1 MGDSDLGSTKT
12 SNCGASRGPTV
23 HDNCRSDDELSLS
36 FDNETSSSRP
46 QSSLVQVYD
55 VLFEDSQLGDGRGST
70 QFTENGN
77 ENQEEPAS
85 QNIDASG
92 ETLAVPAD
100 VRYHLLLY
108 PQNTISSHMF
118 LVLSNLKWTEKVLL
132 APDPSIQ
139 KLKDEW
145 SGEDDSASSTDP
157 IHLLTERS
165 SLHGMSVLHEQTA
178 TKQSDDLVNNSHDDS
193 PIEALEQEV
202 AELKTKLNEAL
213 RGMPRISGIGR
224 DSEKK
229 LGKKQ
234 HTNNNSNGSSKRK
247 SPPNTELPK
256 RQKKKV
262 LKKNKD
268 RIDTSN
274 SREDG
279 RFVRWLESSSES
291 LRTEWLDG
299 TTQTIEEANKK
310 SLIEKLG
317 RMISSVQNFGTMKK
331 CSDKRMRI
339 VLAES
344 SKWDTYEELIG
355 HLLLSNI
362 QIKDGTRPEE
372 YSPKYCKVCWEVGEK
387 EPFDHDCP
395 YCHGCSC
402 NNWHKKPIKVED
414 CECRQQ
420 ASADCA
426 ASAEAGVTE
435 QERDVEGEHEE
446 SDLYCEVCGEES
458 SGHNCPYCHLCFERG
473 EGRVRHENC
482 TCDQKPAA
490 KGN

>member
-1 MGDSDLGSTKT
+1 MF
-12 SNCGASRGPTV
+12 GA
-23 HDNCRSDDELSLS
+23 
-36 FDNETSSSRP
+36 
-46 QSSLVQVYD
+46 
-55 VLFEDSQLGDGRGST
+55 
-70 QFTENGN
+70 
-77 ENQEEPAS
+77 
-85 QNIDASG
+85 
-92 ETLAVPAD
+92 
-100 VRYHLLLY
+100 
-108 PQNTISSHMF
+108 
-118 LVLSNLKWTEKVLL
+118 
-132 APDPSIQ
+132 SIQ

-157 IHLLTERS
+157 STDPIHLLPGS
-165 SLHGMSVLHEQTA
+165 SVPEISVLNGGEEQTPA
-178 TKQSDDLVNNSHDDS
+178 TTHGNSVNNSHNDS
-193 PIEALEQEV
+193 RIEALEQEV
-202 AELKTKLNEAL
+202 AELKTKLHV
-213 RGMPRISGIGR
+213 RDTPRISGIGR
-224 DSEKK
+224 DSERK

-234 HTNNNSNGSSKRK
+234 HTNNNRNGSKRK

-268 RIDTSN
+268 RSDTKN
-274 SREDG
+274 KIEDG
-279 RFVRWLESSSES
+279 RFGRWLESSSES
-291 LRTEWLDG
+291 LRTEWLNG
-299 TTQTIEEANKK
+299 TTQTIEEASKR

-372 YSPKYCKVCWEVGEK
+372 YSPQFCKVCWEAGEK
-387 EPFDHDCP
+387 DEPFNHDCP

-402 NNWHKKPIKVED
+402 NDWHKKPIKLED
-414 CECRQQ
+414 CECHQQ
-420 ASADCA
+420 VVADA
-426 ASAEAGVTE
+426 ASAEEGVTE
-435 QERDVEGEHEE
+435 QASLGEHE
-446 SDLYCEVCGEES
+446 DNDGTDYCEVCGEES